1 VCPKLIIRDTGSDPR
16 VGSIQ
21 DKPRIGEFTDIMR
34 IIKRLFLLCL
44 LTSALAQVQTAGT
57 VTLTGSVQLMVG
69 AKHSVSMAWK
79 GPQGQYI
86 TFRIYRSTT
95 NGTGYQMIQSLI
107 SGLGYIDG
115 DVTASTYYYVATTY
129 DSGTN
134 TESGYSNQ
142 ITVNIPN

>member
-1 VCPKLIIRDTGSDPR
+1 
-16 VGSIQ
+16 
-21 DKPRIGEFTDIMR
+21 MR
-34 IIKRLFLLCL
+34 IIKQLFLLCL

-69 AKHSVSMAWK
+69 AKHSVSLAWK
-79 GPQGQYI
+79 GPQGQDI

-95 NGTGYQMIQSLI
+95 NGAGYQMIQSLI
-107 SGLGYIDG
+107 SGLGFIDG
-115 DVTASTYYYVATTY
+115 DVTASTYYYVATAY

-134 TESGYSNQ
+134 SESAYSNQ

>member
-1 VCPKLIIRDTGSDPR
+1 
-16 VGSIQ
+16 
-21 DKPRIGEFTDIMR
+21 M
-34 IIKRLFLLCL
+34 CL
-44 LTSALAQVQTAGT
+44 LFDILSSPSFRTNHTQLCAETGEQVT
-57 VTLTGSVQLMVG
+57 
-69 AKHSVSMAWK
+69 
-79 GPQGQYI
+79 
-86 TFRIYRSTT
+86 TT

>member
-1 VCPKLIIRDTGSDPR
+1 M
-16 VGSIQ
+16 
-21 DKPRIGEFTDIMR
+21 DIMR

-57 VTLTGSVQLMVG
+57 VTFTGSVQLMVG
-69 AKHSVSMAWK
+69 AKHSVSLTWK
-79 GPQGQYI
+79 GPPGQDI

-95 NGTGYQMIQSLI
+95 NGAGYQMIQSLI

-115 DVTASTYYYVATTY
+115 DVTASTYYYVATAY

-134 TESGYSNQ
+134 SESAYSNQ